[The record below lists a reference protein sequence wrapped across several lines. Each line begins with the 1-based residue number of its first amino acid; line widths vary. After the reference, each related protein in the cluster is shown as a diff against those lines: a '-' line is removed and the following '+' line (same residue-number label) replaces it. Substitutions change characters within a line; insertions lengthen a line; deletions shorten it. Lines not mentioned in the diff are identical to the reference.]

1 MTTPQLPT
9 QPSEPPA
16 GRTPREGLR
25 SPRVIASLLFSA
37 AGLLTIVAPFLSL
50 FVGELRS
57 RMSRGLISLSG
68 WTTESVSTTGRVG
81 RSHDISSAPVGYP
94 LLFAGALLAA
104 AAVVGL
110 RSRRSSGSAVKLLP
124 AVAVTFLVATVVSVG
139 MQGIGWSG
147 QLAPVGIGTRP
158 GAGFWLLIA
167 ACLVSAAAIALSAE
181 RTPPPPLQSASAPL
195 TP

>member
-1 MTTPQLPT
+1 MTPQLPT
-9 QPSEPPA
+9 PPSEVPA
-16 GRTPREGLR
+16 SG
-25 SPRVIASLLFSA
+25 SPRAGLSSAQVIASLLFSA

-50 FVGELRS
+50 FVGELRT
-57 RMSRGLISLSG
+57 RMSHGLISVSG
-68 WTTESVSTTGRVG
+68 WTTESITNAGRVG

-110 RSRRSSGSAVKLLP
+110 RTSRSRGSVLKLLP

-167 ACLVSAAAIALSAE
+167 SCVISSAAVALSVE
-181 RTPPPPLQSASAPL
+181 RTPLTPSSPSSAPFA
-195 TP
+195 P